1 MYTSLFLDL
10 DNTLL
15 DFQKAEAV
23 AIKKVLI
30 SHNLPHSEKDIK
42 TYSAINLSYWKR
54 FERGE
59 IPKSAIFEGRFAT
72 LLEYFGTTGDIES
85 ISKQYFEEL
94 SEGYF
99 KVDFAEDIL
108 CYLKSRGY
116 KLYATT
122 NGIAQTQ
129 FKRIKN
135 SKIEPFF
142 DAVFVSENVG
152 HQKPKKEYF
161 ECVINNIEEKDRSKM
176 LIIGDSQSSDILG
189 GLNSGIDTCWYNP
202 ENETAKYPS
211 KYEISSLLAIKTLL

>member
-15 DFQKAEAV
+15 DFQKSEAY

-30 SHNLPHSEKDIK
+30 SHNLPHSEQDIK

-54 FERGE
+54 YERGE

-72 LLEYFGTTGDIES
+72 LLDYFGTTGDIKS

-99 KVDFAEDIL
+99 KIDFAEDIL

-129 FKRIKN
+129 FKRIKY
-135 SKIEPFF
+135 SKIEPYF
-142 DAVFVSENVG
+142 DDVFVSENTG

-161 ECVINNIEEKDRSKM
+161 EYVINHIEEKDRAKM

-189 GLNSGIDTCWYNP
+189 GLNAGIDTCWYNP
-202 ENETAKYPS
+202 ENQSPKYPS
-211 KYEISSLLAIKTLL
+211 KYEISSLLALKTLL